1 VFLLTNAHVLNR
13 AGLAGR
19 SDFGNVEIV
28 FEAAAGAPITFA
40 ACDIVADSDAQTG
53 LDYAL
58 LRLDGPSD
66 QLKPLPITRNI
77 AGVDRKARVY
87 VIGYPLG
94 DSMQFSL
101 QDNLLIDHECEP
113 TGRPPDP
120 ARRRLHYSAATEKG
134 SSGSPVFDQYWDCIA
149 LHHAGGKRDPKHEE
163 YGIPSLNAGPGFV
176 EANEGIWIGSI
187 QDHLAAKNIRLA
199 AP

>member
-1 VFLLTNAHVLNR
+1 VAQ
-13 AGLAGR
+13 
-19 SDFGNVEIV
+19 SD
-28 FEAAAGAPITFA
+28 
-40 ACDIVADSDAQTG
+40 DQTG

-58 LRLDGPSD
+58 LRLDGPGD
-66 QLKPLPITRNI
+66 RLKPLSLTRAI
-77 AGVDRKARVY
+77 AGADTKARVY

-94 DSMQFSL
+94 ESMQFSL
-101 QDNLLIDHECEP
+101 QDNLLIDHECQP

-120 ARRRLHYSAATEKG
+120 ARRRVHYSAATEKG

-163 YGIPSLNAGPGFV
+163 YGIPPLNGGPSFV

-187 QDHLAAKNIRLA
+187 QDHLAAKNIRLGS
-199 AP
+199 P